1 MHRASILIVLG
12 LSTSILA
19 FSTYQGLSTRLAQLE
34 RAPRVDPEELRKLRL
49 QISADEDRVAAALKE
64 LDRLRSTPERTAKLD
79 ACLSA
84 LTVELDEAACALRSQ
99 DARLAEWERVKNEFG
114 PNALD
119 ARLREYR
126 DGVEDRFRRVDEVT
140 QTALGLA
147 KGVQTEIARVES
159 GLERDGQRMWN
170 DLVGPTVQ
178 LMGDETVGS
187 GVLLA
192 SEPLPEGDEWRT
204 YLITAWHVI
213 RDIQAGPENAHVPIP
228 VTIFRP
234 DKTTQPETA
243 ELLQFDAGLDVALLR
258 LNTTRRIECG
268 ARLAPRE
275 RLGRARIFDRIYAV
289 GCPLGNDPIPTYGEI
304 SDTAHAVDGQHYWMI
319 SAPTYIGNSGGGI
332 FDARTHELLAI
343 FSKIYTHGSV
353 RPTVVPHMGLAT
365 SMLAVYDWLE
375 KVGYAGLEPRP
386 EDVQAQTASAQR

>member
-12 LSTSILA
+12 LATSAVA
-19 FSTYQGLSTRLAQLE
+19 FTSFHGLSERLAELE
-34 RAPRVDPEELRKLRL
+34 RAPRVTPDELHGLRQ
-49 QISADEDRVAAALKE
+49 QIVADEARIAGALE
-64 LDRLRSTPERTAKLD
+64 QLERLHGTPERTESLD
-79 ACLSA
+79 ASIHS
-84 LTVELDEAACALRSQ
+84 LTTELDEAARALRTQ
-99 DARLAEWERVKNEFG
+99 DARLAEWELVKDQIG
-114 PNALD
+114 PRALD
-119 ARLREYR
+119 QRLREYK
-126 DGVEDRFRRVDEVT
+126 DGVEDRLRRVDEAT
-140 QTALGLA
+140 QAALGLA
-147 KGVQTEIARVES
+147 KGAQTELARVE
-159 GLERDGQRMWN
+159 GDLERDTKRMWN

-192 SEPLPEGDEWRT
+192 SEPVTGTDEWRT

-213 RDIQAGPENAHVPIP
+213 RDIQAGPENVHVPVP
-228 VTIFRP
+228 VTVYRP
-234 DKTTQPETA
+234 DKSVLPETA
-243 ELLQFDAGLDVALLR
+243 ELLQFDATLDVALLK
-258 LNTTRRIECG
+258 LNTTRRVDCG

-275 RLGRARIFDRIYAV
+275 RLAQVQIFDRIYAV

-332 FDARTHELLAI
+332 FDARSHELLAI

-365 SMLAVYDWLE
+365 SLLAIYDWLD
-375 KVGYAGLEPRP
+375 KVGYASLEPRAD
-386 EDVQAQTASAQR
+386 DVKATTASAQR